1 MSILDGLN
9 PQQAEAVAHRQGP
22 AVVIAGPGAGKTRV
36 LTARAASL
44 LAEGVKPER
53 ILLLTFTRAAANT
66 MIGRARAADERAEF
80 LTAGTFHSWGV
91 KILNAN
97 THVFGLDKPFT
108 MLDQSDVE
116 DLVKRVMEPL
126 KGEQNWPRASTIA
139 KIISYSTNTKMSI
152 AEAVNKKAP
161 DYIEIAEDIEKVR
174 DALVEIKISK
184 GLIDYDDVL
193 TYLAMLLEDE
203 EIGQKIRDQY
213 DYVMVDEYQ
222 DTNALQLSIVHGL
235 VGENGN
241 VMIVGDPCQPADAKV
256 ATVTISG
263 KAHGRTVA
271 DRGIKHIPISEL
283 SEGDRIVGYSV
294 SDSTFF
300 LNRTVEGI
308 TSRPYEGDL
317 IKVQMDDR
325 ASEYTPNHQ
334 CLVSFKSL
342 ENQYAVYLMR
352 RGDRFRI
359 GKAKMGYSTVSQK
372 TSGSGPFARAKAE
385 GADEL
390 WILDTFDTDQDATI
404 AEINTQ
410 VRFGI
415 PGLTFVSGYCKGGR
429 LLDEQHMERCWEKL
443 EEIDMLKRADE
454 CLRHYG
460 RLLEHPLLRRDGKYA
475 SLKRPMIVSACNI
488 LNGALMLP
496 FGDQTQTHI
505 RKTEWKPVIT
515 SRRYYAGLVYSLTVS
530 HNSIYVADGIATHN
544 CQSIYGFR
552 GGAPATM
559 QRFKKEFAQAA
570 VIPLETNY
578 RSSPEIINLVNAIDG
593 RMTIG
598 FERTLRAARS
608 SGPKPVIMDVAD
620 NTAEA
625 SAIADAI
632 LADKANGGEISNHAV
647 LVRGS
652 ASARRIEVELLSR
665 NIPYTVK
672 GGVKIDEAA
681 HIKDLL
687 SIARIST
694 NLGHEPAW
702 LRMLSR
708 FRKIGAKAADAIAI
722 QVMNA
727 FTVNEACAIL
737 RAEGEKRKTELSTLA
752 EAIEAVAHGSLVAE
766 GLESV
771 INIMRP
777 IWASVWDEDWKSRE
791 RDLEAVLLI
800 AEEHPTMESFLTTI
814 TLDASMDRSRSD
826 HAEKPEEDPV
836 TISTIHS
843 AKGLEWK
850 HVHIPAFVQGGM
862 PAIYAQTEDDL
873 DEELRCAYV
882 AVSRAEETLTF
893 YRSRFNGQG
902 NLTSPSEYEVLVKPY
917 VEQKRWARP
926 SSEGNSGRIET
937 AKKIDLRSRMLNKG

>member
-1 MSILDGLN
+1 MSILNGLN
-9 PQQAEAVAHRQGP
+9 SQQAEAVAHRQGP

-80 LTAGTFHSWGV
+80 LTAGTFHSWGI

-97 THVFGLDKPFT
+97 AHVFGLDKPFT
-108 MLDQSDVE
+108 MLDQADVE

-235 VGENGN
+235 VGRNGN
-241 VMIVGDPCQPADAKV
+241 VMIVGDPCQPADTKV
-256 ATVTISG
+256 SKVIKSARGWGKTVSERAIED
-263 KAHGRTVA
+263 V
-271 DRGIKHIPISEL
+271 PISEIQ
-283 SEGDRIVGYSV
+283 EGDKIVGYSI

-300 LNRTVEGI
+300 LNREVQGI
-308 TSRPYEGDL
+308 TKRPYEGSL
-317 IKVQMDDR
+317 IRVQMEDGR
-325 ASEYTPNHQ
+325 SSEYTPNHQ
-334 CLVSFKSL
+334 CLVNYKSL
-342 ENQYAVYLMR
+342 EDQIAVYLMR
-352 RGDRFRI
+352 SGSRYRI
-359 GKAKMGYSTVSQK
+359 GKAKMGYKITGR

-390 WILDTFDTDQDATI
+390 WILETYENEQDAVI
-404 AEINTQ
+404 AEINAQ
-410 VRFGI
+410 VMFGL
-415 PGLTFVSGYCKGGR
+415 PSLTFVSGYCKSGR
-429 LLDEQHMERCWEKL
+429 LLDEEHMDRCWASL
-443 EEIDMLKRADE
+443 DAINMQSRAAE
-454 CLRHYG
+454 CLEHFDRSIA
-460 RLLEHPLLRRDGKYA
+460 HPLWVKQGYA
-475 SLKRPMIVSACNI
+475 SLKRPFLVAACNI
-488 LNGALMLP
+488 LEGSLMLP
-496 FGDQTQTHI
+496 FNRDTQTHI
-505 RKTEWKPVIT
+505 KKTEWRPVSV
-515 SRRYYAGLVYSLTVS
+515 SRRHYEGFVYSLSVS
-530 HNSIYVADGIATHN
+530 HDSIYVADGIATHN

-578 RSSPEIINLVNAIDG
+578 RSTPEIINLVNAIDG

-598 FERTLRAARS
+598 FDRTLRAARS
-608 SGPKPVIMDVAD
+608 SGPRPVVMDVAD

-708 FRKIGAKAADAIAI
+708 FRKIGAKAADAIAM

-737 RAEGEKRKTELSTLA
+737 RKEGEKRKTELATLA
-752 EAIEAVAHGSLVAE
+752 DAIEAVAHTNLVAE
-766 GLESV
+766 GLETV
-771 INIMRP
+771 ITIMRP

-926 SSEGNSGRIET
+926 SSEGNNGRIDT
-937 AKKIDLRSRMLNKG
+937 SKKIDLRSRMLGKS